1 MRKIAV
7 IAVLLMLFGMVQ
19 PALAADN
26 ALVECGGI
34 VIIVVLSGIATA
46 ATGGLALI
54 PIVLFFLSRGC

>member
-7 IAVLLMLFGMVQ
+7 MLVLLMLFGMVQ

-34 VIIVVLSGIATA
+34 VIIVVLGGIATA
-46 ATGGLALI
+46 ATGGFALI

>member
-7 IAVLLMLFGMVQ
+7 MLVLLMLFGMVQ

>member
-34 VIIVVLSGIATA
+34 VIIVVLGGIATA